1 MGSSTCNDRYV
12 VSFGCCRLFDSILV
26 TEEKGEDF
34 RPYSNQFVSTS
45 VGDFICSFDIRKL
58 NEEKN

>member
-1 MGSSTCNDRYV
+1 MGNIISNDRYV

-26 TEEKGEDF
+26 TKEKGKDV
-34 RPYSNQFVSTS
+34 RPYSYQFISTS

-58 NEEKN
+58 NEE